1 MNKELQKKIERLEA
15 KKAKEQEK
23 INSINIVINEYDR
36 QLKILYDY
44 KKQQEK
50 IYKMQQELDS
60 KIMGAK
66 NEK

>member
-50 IYKMQQELDS
+50 IYKMQSNLDS
-60 KIMGAK
+60 KIKEA
-66 NEK
+66 E